1 MIPAVNGW
9 HAAIAALLL
18 LTPRSSPAAED
29 LPGAARELARKTVGL
44 GGRGSV
50 GVSYRNLSSLPD
62 SELAQVRREFE
73 AALER
78 GAEASPLVEVR
89 ITLSENGIEY
99 LLVEEVRKGD
109 ETQVWMVSWK
119 RMGPARVAA
128 PGLALDRRLVWEQDE
143 PVLDLAFTAAFM
155 VVLEPARIIL
165 YARQS
170 GQWQPQ
176 QALALRTPKPG
187 PRDLRGHLRVTG
199 GRIQALLP
207 GIECDGAVEPT
218 FAMDCRPGEEPW
230 ILESGSRA
238 LLAAYFVPDRNYFDG
253 RVTLQNGSRK
263 SLPPFYSAAAVED
276 PAGTFWMLALLDGRT
291 QVFNTAFEAV
301 AAIPGWGSDLVGT
314 SARCA
319 GGSQVLATRP
329 LDGSEPDALQAFSVV
344 NGAAVPVTAPVAFP
358 GPVTALWPSA
368 ATSALAVARD
378 PATGKYGAYV
388 VTVVCGP

>member
-1 MIPAVNGW
+1 MIPAVKGW
-9 HAAIAALLL
+9 HAAIATLLL

-29 LPGAARELARKTVGL
+29 LTGAARELARKTVSL
-44 GGRGSV
+44 GGRGPV

-78 GAEASPLVEVR
+78 GAEGSPPVEAR
-89 ITLSENGIEY
+89 ITLSENAAEY

-109 ETQVWMVSWK
+109 EAQVWMASWK

-128 PGLALDRRLVWEQDE
+128 SGLALDRRLVWEQDA
-143 PVLDLAFTAAFM
+143 PVLDLAFVAGFM
-155 VVLEPARIIL
+155 VVLEPSRIAL

-176 QALALRTPKPG
+176 QAVALRPPKPG
-187 PRDLRGHLRVTG
+187 PRDLRGHLRVTS

-207 GIECDGAVEPT
+207 GMECSGAVEPT
-218 FAMDCRPGEEPW
+218 FAIDCRPGEEPW

-238 LLAAYFVPDRNYFDG
+238 LLAAYFAPDRNYFDG
-253 RVTLQNGSRK
+253 RVTLQNGSRR
-263 SLPPFYSAAAVED
+263 SMPPFYAAAAVED
-276 PAGTFWMLALLDGRT
+276 PAGTFWMLALLDGRI
-291 QVFNTAFEAV
+291 QLFNAAFEGG
-301 AAIPGWGSDLVGT
+301 AAISGWGSDLVGT
-314 SARCA
+314 SARCS

-358 GPVTALWPSA
+358 GPVTALWPSSP
-368 ATSALAVARD
+368 TSALAVARD
-378 PATGKYGAYV
+378 TATGKYGAYV